1 MKNFKKY
8 WKIVKDNPKVTMG
21 VIIVIAVIVAWVS

>member
-21 VIIVIAVIVAWVS
+21 VIIVISVIVAWVS